1 MFIFTEEQE
10 ESVYNLCISE
20 VRNIRLRLENCED
33 RLIRQIRT
41 PLERDD
47 LHESAFRITEQEV
60 RVVNALRKKGELT
73 LSVSGSALHAGSSV
87 SLIL

>member
-1 MFIFTEEQE
+1 MSKSIQMIESKMFSKLIFMFTEEQE

-47 LHESAFRITEQEV
+47 LHESVFRITEQEV
-60 RVVNALRKKGELT
+60 RFVNVLG
-73 LSVSGSALHAGSSV
+73 
-87 SLIL
+87 

>member
-1 MFIFTEEQE
+1 MSKSIQMIESKMFSKLIFMFTEEQE

-47 LHESAFRITEQEV
+47 LHESVFRITEQEV
-60 RVVNALRKKGELT
+60 RFVNGLG
-73 LSVSGSALHAGSSV
+73 
-87 SLIL
+87 

>member
-1 MFIFTEEQE
+1 MGYVGKVALKVLNFIYAPIFLQTEEHE
-10 ESVYNLCISE
+10 ESVYNLYISE

-47 LHESAFRITEQEV
+47 LHESVYRISEQEV
-60 RVVNALRKKGELT
+60 NIP
-73 LSVSGSALHAGSSV
+73 
-87 SLIL
+87 SLPI